1 MNRRDFLRGTLLGA
15 TTLTVSP
22 GALRTAI
29 ARPPI
34 AGDSPYGP
42 LGEPDANGLRL
53 PAGFTSRVVAI
64 AGTAVG
70 ASGYVWHPAPDGGA
84 TFARPDGGWVYVSN
98 SEVPTFGGAGAV
110 VFDAAG
116 TIVGA
121 HRILVGTSL
130 NCGGGPTP
138 WGTWLS
144 GEEHDAGLIWECDP
158 HGAGQGVPRPA
169 LGTFKHEAA
178 IVDPVRHHVYLTED
192 QSDGRLY
199 RFTPATP
206 GDLSEGVL
214 EVATVATPD
223 GGAVTW
229 TAVPDPNPTPFTP
242 TRTQIPTS
250 TAFDGGEGIYHHDGV
265 VWFTTKGDNRV
276 WALDCA
282 TQTLEVAYDDTMVDA
297 PLRGVDNVTIAS
309 NGDVLVAEDGDDM
322 QICVLASS
330 KRKRAA
336 RAVAPI
342 VQIVGHD
349 ASEVTGPAFSPD
361 GTRLYFSSQRGPD
374 LAYTAPAKE
383 LQSSWRGVT
392 YEVTG
397 PFRR

>member
-1 MNRRDFLRGTLLGA
+1 MNRRDFLRRGLIGA
-15 TTLTVSP
+15 ATLTVSP

-29 ARPPI
+29 AGP
-34 AGDSPYGP
+34 AVVGESPYGP
-42 LGEPDANGLRL
+42 LGEPDANGVRL
-53 PAGFTSRVVAI
+53 PAGFTSRIVATSG
-64 AGTAVG
+64 ALVG
-70 ASGYVWHPAPDGGA
+70 ATGYVWHPAPDGGA
-84 TFARPDGGWVYVSN
+84 VFAQPDGGWIYVSN
-98 SEVPTFGGAGAV
+98 SEVPVMGGAGAL
-110 VFDAAG
+110 VFDAGG

-144 GEEHDAGLIWECDP
+144 GEEHDAGMIWECDP
-158 HGAGQGVPRPA
+158 RGLGEGIPRPA

-178 IVDPVRHHVYLTED
+178 IVDPIRHHVYLTED
-192 QSDGRLY
+192 QSDGRFY
-199 RFTPATP
+199 RFTPDTP
-206 GDLSEGVL
+206 GDLSAGVL
-214 EVATVATPD
+214 EVATAATPT

-229 TAVPDPNPTPFTP
+229 TAVPNPNPTPLTP
-242 TRTQIPTS
+242 TRTQVPTS
-250 TAFDGGEGIYHHDGV
+250 TVFSGGEGIYYHDGV
-265 VWFTTKGDNRV
+265 VWFTTKGTNQV

-322 QICVLASS
+322 QICVLATSK
-330 KRKRAA
+330 KRKAA
-336 RAVAPI
+336 RTVAPI
-342 VQIVGHD
+342 LQVVGHS
-349 ASEVTGPAFSPD
+349 ASEITGPAFSPD

-374 LAYTAPAKE
+374 LAYDAPAKE

-392 YEVTG
+392 FEVSG